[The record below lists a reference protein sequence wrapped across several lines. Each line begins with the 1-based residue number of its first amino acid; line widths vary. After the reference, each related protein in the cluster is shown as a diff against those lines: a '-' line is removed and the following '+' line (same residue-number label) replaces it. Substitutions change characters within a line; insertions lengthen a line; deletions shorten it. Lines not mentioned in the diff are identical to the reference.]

1 MTKVTSHV
9 IIFIAIL
16 VLTSTVPMTSQAD
29 TYRWVDENGIVN
41 YAERKPRGVPDDR
54 IVRVASESK
63 RGRQSDRSST
73 SSPSTPTSNPGITA
87 QTQDQAELNPQQ
99 QDMLRGLQQAEVDR
113 QAQVAQIK
121 QDNCER
127 ARRVLDNLTAKDRIR
142 VRSET
147 GIERVLPEDE
157 RQEKIAAAQ
166 RGIVENCGA

>member
-1 MTKVTSHV
+1 MTKVTSHI
-9 IIFIAIL
+9 IIFTAIL
-16 VLTSTVPMTSQAD
+16 VLTSVLPMTSQAD
-29 TYRWVDENGIVN
+29 TYRWVDDNGIVN
-41 YAERKPRGVPDDR
+41 YAERKPRGVPDER
-54 IVRVASESK
+54 IVRVASENK
-63 RGRQSDRSST
+63 RGST
-73 SSPSTPTSNPGITA
+73 TRPSTPSSNAGLTP
-87 QTQDQAELNPQQ
+87 QTQDQPELNPQQ

-127 ARRVLDNLTAKDRIR
+127 SRRVLANLTAKDRIR